1 MQGQSFTS
9 CGVMRTQAVTGQRCN
24 LGNGEGKKVV
34 RENEYL
40 SYPRFE
46 LTSDF
51 YREVLGKAQGTAG
64 NSSRQ

>member
-1 MQGQSFTS
+1 
-9 CGVMRTQAVTGQRCN
+9 MRTQAVTGQRCN

-51 YREVLGKAQGTAG
+51 YREVLGKAQ
-64 NSSRQ
+64 